1 MDISPEQAKECREDA
16 KRKYQDELQN
26 LGLQMMMM
34 GYYKVKSLLTIQ
46 GISKVSALDKRREI
60 DEDFNRI
67 FSEKLWEVTE
77 EAWGQALGQLMV
89 KISDSYGLNIGEDL
103 RESIVD
109 DNN

>member
-16 KRKYQDELQN
+16 KRKYQDELQK

-46 GISKVSALDKRREI
+46 GISKVSELDKKREL
-60 DEDFNRI
+60 DQDFNRI
-67 FSEKLWEVTE
+67 FSEKLWKGTE

-89 KISDSYGLNIGEDL
+89 KISDCYGLNIGEDI
-103 RESIVD
+103 RESLPD
-109 DNN
+109 DDI